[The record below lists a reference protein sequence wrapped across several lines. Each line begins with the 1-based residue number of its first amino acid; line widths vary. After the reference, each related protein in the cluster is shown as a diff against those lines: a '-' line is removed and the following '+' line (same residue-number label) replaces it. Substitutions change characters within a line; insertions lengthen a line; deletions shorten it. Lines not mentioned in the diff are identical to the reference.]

1 MKVNGVELELNLL
14 KASIA
19 ERYEAAFRTMQ
30 EDVEN
35 IPKGVTLAESIR
47 QQCTIV
53 KHLVEKLFGE
63 GVYEKIVKDPEDLK
77 EHLDL
82 AKTIV
87 KTAQAQKNYAIKGI
101 AKA

>member
-53 KHLVEKLFGE
+53 KHLVENLFGE